1 MLLAP
6 IIIYLPAFYAEH
18 LGTNLSALGV
28 IFFIGRLWDG
38 LADPVVG
45 RLSDRY
51 GSRFGRRKPWIVLAT
66 PFLLATTYFLCRP
79 PRGATVS
86 YLLITIILFYV
97 CYTVVRIPYISWG
110 AELSSDYRERNR
122 ISGWREIGSM
132 TGIMISIGA
141 PYFWLRGTQSS
152 MDHIMEVF
160 TAAVFVLL
168 PPAAILVALFVP
180 DRLPMEAQ
188 VSELRQETRAILRNT
203 LFRRIIAAQSCLYLG
218 TYIYNA
224 CLVFIVEQQM
234 QLKGSFLSLL
244 LIEYTSMIAVTPIV
258 IRLASRVSKHRV
270 MTFGVFVQIVAH
282 GLMAIAQPGQYWQAA
297 IAFGL
302 IGVSFSSWYVIPT
315 SLVADTVDYGKLH
328 GGTDAAGLYMALF
341 NFVDKAALAA
351 AALIALPILDHFG
364 FKVQGGNTRSSIE
377 ALRATGCLLPIAIIS
392 IAGALYWRYPL
403 DRFRHGAVLN
413 WVRRREQRALSAA
426 LAARDDRL

>member
-1 MLLAP
+1 
-6 IIIYLPAFYAEH
+6 
-18 LGTNLSALGV
+18 
-28 IFFIGRLWDG
+28 
-38 LADPVVG
+38 
-45 RLSDRY
+45 
-51 GSRFGRRKPWIVLAT
+51 
-66 PFLLATTYFLCRP
+66 
-79 PRGATVS
+79 
-86 YLLITIILFYV
+86 
-97 CYTVVRIPYISWG
+97 
-110 AELSSDYRERNR
+110 
-122 ISGWREIGSM
+122 
-132 TGIMISIGA
+132 
-141 PYFWLRGTQSS
+141 
-152 MDHIMEVF
+152 
-160 TAAVFVLL
+160 
-168 PPAAILVALFVP
+168 
-180 DRLPMEAQ
+180 
-188 VSELRQETRAILRNT
+188 
-203 LFRRIIAAQSCLYLG
+203 
-218 TYIYNA
+218 
-224 CLVFIVEQQM
+224 
-234 QLKGSFLSLL
+234 
-244 LIEYTSMIAVTPIV
+244 
-258 IRLASRVSKHRV
+258 
-270 MTFGVFVQIVAH
+270 VQIVAH